1 MCVGGGVVKW
11 KWRSKMQKIK
21 KFCIKQTFWRKDC
34 RLRMSPLAGVWLQA
48 LLSQASVGV
57 AYGMP
62 RLWCCA
68 VGFFSFLQLVFH
80 PALCPPCRW
89 AVAPPPS
96 HCPLLFCSRFL
107 KPGIIAGRER
117 PAPFANGYSNDPLGR
132 QQFSVAADV
141 SRCRN
146 ISISLNIEASAFSYS
161 GGKKDIWHPSKSD

>member
-1 MCVGGGVVKW
+1 MLC
-11 KWRSKMQKIK
+11 
-21 KFCIKQTFWRKDC
+21 C
-34 RLRMSPLAGVWLQA
+34 RF
-48 LLSQASVGV
+48 
-57 AYGMP
+57 
-62 RLWCCA
+62 
-68 VGFFSFLQLVFH
+68 FFSLQLVFH

-89 AVAPPPS
+89 AAAPPPS
-96 HCPLLFCSRFL
+96 PCPLLFCSRFL

-161 GGKKDIWHPSKSD
+161 GEEKKRHLASFQKWLNVCERAVFLSLALSHSFSFSRSLSPFSLLSLITFWFYLTFLLLISCLLEMHYG